1 MLPGLFVYEEH
12 IRNVINKNESN
23 QYEGY
28 SEPKLITKELSKS
41 IMIRS
46 RYKNKYQH
54 PLPRENV
61 LAYKKNI

>member
-28 SEPKLITKELSKS
+28 SEIFRITLHCH
-41 IMIRS
+41 MC
-46 RYKNKYQH
+46 H
-54 PLPRENV
+54 
-61 LAYKKNI
+61 